1 MPAHIANG
9 CHDIELCK
17 SVALKQ
23 CLGCRRCSSFV
34 KPATRLDVVVKLR
47 ERDEE
52 QARAALA
59 ESERA
64 AKAAAEAARRAAE
77 QTRKDSRTSG
87 SAALWVMHDAAH
99 GRALHDAAEA
109 EKVSGAADQ
118 HLVKSR
124 SQYSSAYKR
133 AETIRR
139 VAETRRSELI
149 AEIEGRERKEFD
161 EIGVLLHVWS

>member
-1 MPAHIANG
+1 LRF
-9 CHDIELCK
+9 IEIPQGLPRFPPIK
-17 SVALKQ
+17 I
-23 CLGCRRCSSFV
+23 FV

-52 QARAALA
+52 KARLALA

-77 QTRKDSRTSG
+77 QTRKDHRGSG
-87 SAALWVMHDAAH
+87 TAALWEMQEVAH

-109 EKVSGAADQ
+109 AKAAGLADQ
-118 HLVKSR
+118 HLVKTR

-149 AEIEGRERKEFD
+149 AEIEGRERKELD
-161 EIGVLLHVWS
+161 ELGVLLHVWS